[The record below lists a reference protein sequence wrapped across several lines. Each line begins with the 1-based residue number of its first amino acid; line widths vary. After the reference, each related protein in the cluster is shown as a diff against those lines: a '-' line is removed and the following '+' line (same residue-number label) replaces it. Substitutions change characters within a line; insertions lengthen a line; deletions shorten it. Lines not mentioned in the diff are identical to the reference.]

1 MDFSKLSGY
10 YGLIVKGAEYTIL
23 VSMVS
28 LVIGFI
34 LGLLICL
41 MKMSKVKI
49 LKLISSAYIQILEVH
64 HYLCKYI
71 LFIMDFHN

>member
-49 LKLISSAYIQILEVH
+49 L
-64 HYLCKYI
+64 
-71 LFIMDFHN
+71 

>member
-10 YGLIVKGAEYTIL
+10 YGLIFEGAKYTIL

-49 LKLISSAYIQILEVH
+49 LKLI
-64 HYLCKYI
+64 
-71 LFIMDFHN
+71 